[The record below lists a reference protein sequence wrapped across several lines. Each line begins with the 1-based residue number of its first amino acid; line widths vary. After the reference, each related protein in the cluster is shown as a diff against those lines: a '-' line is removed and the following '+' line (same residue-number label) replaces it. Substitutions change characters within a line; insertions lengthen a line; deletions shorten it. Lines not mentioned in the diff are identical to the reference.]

1 MFGIFK
7 KKQPTVMD
15 GVIRA
20 IYGDNPPAKSADLER
35 AITIA
40 HEDLLAEQV
49 PISEVQRIASGLF
62 AGPMPYSTYDLAIA
76 SSLSFFKNPEL
87 FEALAEIQV
96 PARLRVLNWMKGGK
110 VAPGVLKIF
119 EDTLYRLY
127 KPGAE
132 AADEQDEQEEPDEQ
146 ALEYTGGLADAVRFT
161 EAALQWSKT
170 WGVIGDVKAAC
181 KAAGIEAEHTRAV
194 NAVFEANDCIMELM
208 QVRDY
213 SAMLE
218 QEDKLMAA
226 TEHVVKAIRQL
237 SEAAHARRVDVSGT
251 AVIVKSLAA
260 VLETRG
266 MLKQ

>member
-7 KKQPTVMD
+7 KKQPSAMH
-15 GVIRA
+15 GIIRA
-20 IYGDNPPAKSADLER
+20 IYGDNPPAQSADLER

-49 PISEVQRIASGLF
+49 SISEVRRVTSGLA
-62 AGPMPYSTYDLAIA
+62 AGPMPYSTYDLAVA
-76 SSLSFFKNPEL
+76 TALSFFKNPEL
-87 FEALAEIQV
+87 FVALEEVQIG
-96 PARLRVLNWMKGGK
+96 ARVHVLNWMKGGK

-127 KPGAE
+127 KPSAE
-132 AADEQDEQEEPDEQ
+132 ADEPEELDEP
-146 ALEYTGGLADAVRFT
+146 EYTGGLADAVRFT
-161 EAALQWSKT
+161 EVALQWSKT

-181 KAAGIEAEHTRAV
+181 EVAGIGTEHTRAV
-194 NAVFEANDCIMELM
+194 NAVFEVNNYIMKLM

-213 SAMLE
+213 NAMLE

-226 TEHVVKAIRQL
+226 AERLVKAIDQL
-237 SEAAHARRVDVSGT
+237 SEVARVRHVDVSAT
-251 AVIVKSLAA
+251 ATIVKSLAS